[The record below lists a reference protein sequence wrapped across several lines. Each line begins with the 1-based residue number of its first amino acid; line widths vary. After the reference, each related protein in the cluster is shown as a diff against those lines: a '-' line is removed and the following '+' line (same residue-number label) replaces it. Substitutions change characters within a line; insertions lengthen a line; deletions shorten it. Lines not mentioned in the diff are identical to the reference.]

1 MLTGFHLLLKTV
13 RVGQEEAGVWIG
25 GVLAVEVAVHVTV
38 AVKSTSPLACVLIR
52 DPPDQLDKVLR
63 SDADGERYAA
73 RAGGLVR
80 ARYAVL
86 ARFLL
91 RAR

>member
-1 MLTGFHLLLKTV
+1 MKTV

-25 GVLAVEVAVHVTV
+25 GVLAVVVAVHLTV
-38 AVKSTSPLACVLIR
+38 VVERTPPLACVLIR

-63 SDADGERYAA
+63 SDAVGERYAA